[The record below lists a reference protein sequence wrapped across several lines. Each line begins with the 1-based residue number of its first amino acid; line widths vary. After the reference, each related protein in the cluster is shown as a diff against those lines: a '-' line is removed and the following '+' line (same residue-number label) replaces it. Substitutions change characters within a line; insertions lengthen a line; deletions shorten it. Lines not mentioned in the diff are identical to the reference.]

1 MADHESILAFTTQLA
16 EQAGDLIVQ
25 MRANAQLSLAYKQ
38 DIELV
43 TNADIASDEIIIQSI
58 REKFPSH
65 QILAEESS
73 PDLSKVTHDDTP
85 LWIIDPI
92 DGTVNYAHHHQQVA
106 VSIAYCVKGRVQ
118 VAVVYC
124 PFQAEMFGA
133 IRNQG
138 AWLNDQPIRCGHKKD
153 MQKTLI
159 ATGFP
164 YDKQGKLPQLM
175 AYLTAVLAHCGDI
188 RRLGS
193 AALDICWVA
202 MGRLDGYYESVSVW
216 DCAAALLIA
225 SEAGAKCG
233 HFVAPPL
240 GVPKELHP
248 EHLLVSNPQLFAGLQ
263 TILEDASLS
272 R

>member
-25 MRANAQLSLAYKQ
+25 MRANSQLSLAYKQ

-58 REKFPSH
+58 RDKFPDH
-65 QILAEESS
+65 QILAEESH
-73 PDLSKVTHDDTP
+73 PDLAKIEHNDTP

-92 DGTVNYAHHHQQVA
+92 DGTVNYAHYHQQVA
-106 VSIAYCVKGRVQ
+106 VSIAYCVKGQVQ

-124 PFQAEMFGA
+124 PFQAEMFSA

-138 AWLNDQPIRCGHKKD
+138 AWLNDQPIRCGDKKQ
-153 MQKTLI
+153 MEKALI

-164 YDKQGKLPQLM
+164 YDKRGKLPQLM
-175 AYLTAVLAHCGDI
+175 SYLAGILEHCADV

-233 HFVAPPL
+233 HFVDVPQ

-248 EHLLVSNPQLFAGLQ
+248 EHLLVSNPPLFDGLKK
-263 TILEDASLS
+263 ILKDASLDN
-272 R
+272 